1 MKRIFLNITLA
12 SIITLVAYIAL
23 YAVWGAIL
31 SGLENSTLRML
42 IIALMTTLAFGF
54 FLVYTSKIRKSIGE
68 DEVVSDYKDSF
79 NADTTVFF
87 EKLAYASEVILAD
100 GCDDET
106 AVSIVTDSAKLFIPM
121 AEIIDIE
128 KEKARLEKE
137 RQTALSEIDRVNKE
151 LSNESFVA
159 KAPAAVIDGEKAK
172 LAKYSEMLSNIEE
185 MISKLAK

>member
-1 MKRIFLNITLA
+1 M
-12 SIITLVAYIAL
+12 
-23 YAVWGAIL
+23 
-31 SGLENSTLRML
+31 
-42 IIALMTTLAFGF
+42 
-54 FLVYTSKIRKSIGE
+54 
-68 DEVVSDYKDSF
+68 
-79 NADTTVFF
+79 FF

-137 RQTALSEIDRVNKE
+137 RQTALSEIDRVNKK